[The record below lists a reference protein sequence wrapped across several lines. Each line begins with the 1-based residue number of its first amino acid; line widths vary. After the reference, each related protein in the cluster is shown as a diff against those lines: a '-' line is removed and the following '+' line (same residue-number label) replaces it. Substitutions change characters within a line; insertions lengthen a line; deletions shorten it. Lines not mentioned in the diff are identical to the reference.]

1 MTAQFYSPSEIIMV
15 DLDDH
20 RLEFAQKLGATAIVN
35 SKSGNATAVNSIL
48 DMTGGRGVDVAIEAV
63 GVPATFDICQQIIAP
78 GGKISNVGVHG
89 KSVELKLQ
97 DLWSKNIT
105 IRTRLV
111 DTENTPLLLKL
122 LLKGKL
128 KPESLVTH
136 RFKLSEIMQA
146 YDTFGN
152 AQNNHAIK
160 LIINHE

>member
-1 MTAQFYSPSEIIMV
+1 MCILQAWAYTNSHSLLRYFATSLHCVGPIGLAALMTAQFYSPSEIIMV

-97 DLWSKNIT
+97 N
-105 IRTRLV
+105 
-111 DTENTPLLLKL
+111 
-122 LLKGKL
+122 
-128 KPESLVTH
+128 
-136 RFKLSEIMQA
+136 
-146 YDTFGN
+146 
-152 AQNNHAIK
+152 
-160 LIINHE
+160 